1 MEDTRSLK
9 QKAWDYQLQ
18 LDARAAWLEGQEIQ
32 KRRIAREQKALE
44 EERRK
49 GLNVVYEQQYQ
60 KQLFEQPHVK
70 QLQQQHATFQPTMMQ
85 QVDLRTLDGN
95 KRVRDDE
102 NRINP
107 QLMNNYN
114 MNNSNGMDV
123 VMNGG
128 FRPEA
133 QQKRRRSQMN

>member
-1 MEDTRSLK
+1 M
-9 QKAWDYQLQ
+9 
-18 LDARAAWLEGQEIQ
+18 G
-32 KRRIAREQKALE
+32 
-44 EERRK
+44 
-49 GLNVVYEQQYQ
+49 VYLINNNSNNYNNNM
-60 KQLFEQPHVK
+60 KK